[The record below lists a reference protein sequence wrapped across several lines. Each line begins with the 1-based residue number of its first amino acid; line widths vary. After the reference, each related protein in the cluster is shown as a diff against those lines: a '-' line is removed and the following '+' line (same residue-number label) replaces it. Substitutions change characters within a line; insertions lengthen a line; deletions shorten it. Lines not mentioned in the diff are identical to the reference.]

1 MNVKNPLKRLK
12 SPCAR
17 CPYKLG
23 LVRAFVNP
31 CPLCRANGYSMF
43 EKLQRRNAPPSSK
56 NAD

>member
-23 LVRAFVNP
+23 LVRAVVNP
-31 CPLCRANGYSMF
+31 FPSCRANGYSMF
-43 EKLQRRNAPPSSK
+43 EQLQRRNAPPSPK
-56 NAD
+56 NSD